1 VRRTPQ
7 GQGNRDTARG
17 NGVTVAKAAATAA
30 PVQADRAQLGGDLGG
45 QLRRRCG
52 EQFGQQ
58 HQPGPALIRIG
69 FSVR

>member
-7 GQGNRDTARG
+7 GQGNRDTAR
-17 NGVTVAKAAATAA
+17 VTVAKAAATAP
-30 PVQADRAQLGGDLGG
+30 PVQAARAQLGGDLGG